1 MDNIEKLNGIL
12 KSFRIK
18 AGCTDFKEYNNAYF
32 YDLALNPGTRVRDI
46 QKYST
51 EIALALKAVNK
62 PRISVLSEQGIV
74 RFEFLKSSRNKIP
87 LLELGGKTKR
97 PPGALTCLMGETLE
111 GEPVWIDLVKNPH
124 MIVAGCTGS
133 GKSTIL
139 HTLIA
144 NLLLH
149 RNVKVF
155 LMDPKNIEFYK
166 YDESKIR
173 SVKVSYSYQDCLNT
187 LELIE
192 EEMNYR
198 YLKIKESKVDV
209 RTFPY
214 ITLVID
220 EFADLIMQDYD
231 SNFFKK
237 LCVVAQKSRAARIH
251 IILATQRPSVNIVN
265 GAIKANFP
273 ARLACKVS
281 SAVDSRVILDQ
292 SGAENLVGNG
302 DSIINNV
309 EHTYKR
315 FQAAYTDADEVCRYF
330 TK

>member
-12 KSFRIK
+12 RSFKIK
-18 AGCTDFKEYNNAYF
+18 AACVDFTEYSNAYF
-32 YDLALNPGTRVRDI
+32 YDLVLNPGARVRDV
-46 QKYST
+46 QKFST

-62 PRISVLSEQGIV
+62 PRISVMSEQGVV

-87 LLELGGKTKR
+87 LLELGNQSPR
-97 PPGALTCLMGETLE
+97 PTGALTCLMGETLE
-111 GEPVWIDLVKNPH
+111 GQPVWIDLVKNPH

-149 RNVKVF
+149 RNVKLF

-166 YDESKIR
+166 YDENKIKQI
-173 SVKVSYSYQDCLNT
+173 KVSYSYQDCLNT
-187 LELIE
+187 LEIIE
-192 EEMNYR
+192 TEMNRR
-198 YLKIKESKVDV
+198 YLQIKENKVDV
-209 RTFPY
+209 SVFPY
-214 ITLVID
+214 ITLIID

-231 SNFFKK
+231 QTFFKK
-237 LCVVAQKSRAARIH
+237 LCIVAQKSRAARIH

-281 SAVDSRVILDQ
+281 SGVDSRVILDQ

-309 EHTYKR
+309 EHTYQR
-315 FQAAYTDADEVCRYF
+315 FQAAYTYADEVCKYF
-330 TK
+330 K